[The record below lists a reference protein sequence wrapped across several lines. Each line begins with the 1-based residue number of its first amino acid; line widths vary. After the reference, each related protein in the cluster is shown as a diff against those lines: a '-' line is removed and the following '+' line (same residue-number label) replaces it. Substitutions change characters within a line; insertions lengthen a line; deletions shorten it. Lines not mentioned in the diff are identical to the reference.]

1 MTGANP
7 ALRSNLPAMPAP
19 PDLPYSVLAQENPD
33 YDCSLISELDDLY
46 VGGYQLQR
54 NAEKYLPK
62 IVNESDGRHKERAS
76 QTAYVPYLGHIVD
89 HFSSA
94 VFAQPIHVRP
104 SNDSTDPDPEFYEH
118 FSSDADLGSSAFHE
132 VAKSMLTTALVQRRA
147 VLCVDFPPPVEGV
160 ATRFDEER
168 SGATRAYVG
177 EVPLESLID
186 WEVDTRVRRRVK
198 LEGGAVEF
206 DVGWFKWAILHTWR
220 TERPSFLASRNERV
234 DSWKVWRRDE
244 ESGAVVWDVYEM
256 RRKALSDGTYAEP
269 RKNTKVPWVDGG
281 VTSFQVVPLVEMS
294 LPGGLWVGNKL
305 GPLVKEHFQRRSMI
319 NSSENRSLGA
329 TAWMSLGPEVPA
341 LHGELPAMVQQDPH
355 RGDSAAQRA
364 REAGFLVIGSDDELG
379 YLEPSGNYAKLAEDR
394 MAKLVDEIY
403 RVSHLMA
410 ASVSSTSTSVGRSGT
425 SKQEDRHS
433 TAIVLSALG
442 CIVREMAR
450 RVYEVISDA
459 RSEVVEWVASGLDHY
474 DLTDRAEVI
483 AEATQVDAVAIP
495 SVTFKTQY
503 KTELA
508 MRLMPQLSPEEQN
521 TIRDEIEAGIR
532 EADEAAKALA
542 AAAPAAPAPADA
554 AEDEDPAESPPGAG
568 KQEPTDV

>member
-1 MTGANP
+1 
-7 ALRSNLPAMPAP
+7 MPAP
-19 PDLPYSVLAQENPD
+19 PDLPYSVLAQTNPD
-33 YDCSLISELDDLY
+33 YDPDLISELDDLY
-46 VGGYQLQR
+46 VGGYQLQCHADR
-54 NAEKYLPK
+54 YLPK
-62 IVNESDGRHKERAS
+62 VVNESNERHKERAS
-76 QTAYVPYLGHIVD
+76 QTAYIPYLGHIVD

-94 VFAQPIHVRP
+94 VFSQPLHVRP
-104 SNDSTDPDPEFYEH
+104 SDDDADPDPEFYER

-132 VAKSMLTTALVQRRA
+132 IAKAMLTTALVQRRA
-147 VLCVDFPPPVEGV
+147 VLCVDFPPPVDGV
-160 ATRFDEER
+160 ATRLDEER
-168 SGATRAYVG
+168 SGAARAYVN
-177 EVPLESLID
+177 EVPLKSLID

-206 DVGWFKWAILHTWR
+206 DVGWFKWAMLHSYR
-220 TERPSFLASRNERV
+220 IERPTFLASRNERV

-244 ESGAVVWDVYEM
+244 DTGAIVWDVYEL
-256 RRKALSDGTYAEP
+256 RRKADRAGRYQDP
-269 RKNTKVPWVDGG
+269 RENAKVPWVAGG

-294 LPGGLWVGNKL
+294 LPDGLWVGNKL

-329 TAWMSLGPEVPA
+329 TAWMSLGPEVPE
-341 LHGELPAMVQQDPH
+341 LHGELPAMVQQNPH
-355 RGDSAAQRA
+355 RGDDAAQRA
-364 REAGFLVIGSDDELG
+364 REAGFLVIGSGDELG

-394 MAKLVDEIY
+394 MSKLVDEIY

-474 DLTDRAEVI
+474 DLTDRAEII
-483 AEATQVDAVAIP
+483 AEATSVDAVAIP

-521 TIRDEIEAGIR
+521 VIREEIEAGIKA
-532 EADEAAKALA
+532 ADEAAKKLAEA
-542 AAAPAAPAPADA
+542 AAMAPAAEPGK
-554 AEDEDPAESPPGAG
+554 EDEDPAESPPEAPGDA
-568 KQEPTDV
+568 KEPN